1 MKDRLETA
9 TTVRCVPWKVAAP
22 VIRQSVCAAPAPGLW
37 QREDFYF
44 SKYASIPLANLE
56 AITTDST
63 MSYGSLLLHQKHV
76 RRNAASSECK
86 VGEMGNFSYQTELAG
101 KEKKGN
107 KETTKQNQD
116 MEKLRGQS
124 T

>member
-44 SKYASIPLANLE
+44 SKSASIPLGQFGGNNHRLHNELWLTSPPPE
-56 AITTDST
+56 ACEEEC
-63 MSYGSLLLHQKHV
+63 SLI
-76 RRNAASSECK
+76 R
-86 VGEMGNFSYQTELAG
+86 M
-101 KEKKGN
+101 
-107 KETTKQNQD
+107 
-116 MEKLRGQS
+116 
-124 T
+124 